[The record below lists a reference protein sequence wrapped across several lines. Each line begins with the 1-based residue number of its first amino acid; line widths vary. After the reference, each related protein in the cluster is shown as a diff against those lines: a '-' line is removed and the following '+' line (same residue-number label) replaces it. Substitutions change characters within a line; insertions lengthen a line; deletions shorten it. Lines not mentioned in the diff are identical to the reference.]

1 MKEAMPAGLI
11 GGVNHV
17 HIRVLDESPTLMP
30 FPSCRYLA
38 GEFVES
44 LPEDLWG
51 SLKPSSEFLAVT

>member
-1 MKEAMPAGLI
+1 MKEAMPARLI

-30 FPSCRYLA
+30 FSSCRYLA

-44 LPEDLWG
+44 LPEDL
-51 SLKPSSEFLAVT
+51 